1 MPSWGG
7 NKPEWSRVC
16 LASQKRYPDLMRT
29 YVRKVGFEYSTAGA
43 RPLIRA
49 GMMTCNCRESVP
61 SFLQVQ
67 EETRVS
73 EL

>member
-1 MPSWGG
+1 
-7 NKPEWSRVC
+7 
-16 LASQKRYPDLMRT
+16 MRT

-49 GMMTCNCRESVP
+49 GMMTCNCCESVP

-73 EL
+73 ELNGRNHLYS